1 MTPNIYESPSE
12 SLNIQLQ
19 KQGFCWWKELK
30 PLRAAGEKIKPV
42 KPSAFSGCCATWA
55 KWKVG
60 REGNR
65 FTKRKWKR
73 WQTLCSQR
81 QPLTCSEKSPRQQTG
96 VLGSPRAWRGRA
108 PATPQINS
116 PPPSGGENR
125 EAGVWLNL
133 PAAGAS
139 PLLPGGRG
147 EDGPHSVLPV
157 KC

>member
-65 FTKRKWKR
+65 FTKRKWKLWQTLCSQR
-73 WQTLCSQR
+73 QTLCSQR
-81 QPLTCSEKSPRQQTG
+81 QPLTCSEKSPAADWG
-96 VLGSPRAWRGRA
+96 PRFTAGLEGPCA
-108 PATPQINS
+108 CNS
-116 PPPSGGENR
+116 PDQFSSS
-125 EAGVWLNL
+125 VW
-133 PAAGAS
+133 
-139 PLLPGGRG
+139 R
-147 EDGPHSVLPV
+147 
-157 KC
+157 